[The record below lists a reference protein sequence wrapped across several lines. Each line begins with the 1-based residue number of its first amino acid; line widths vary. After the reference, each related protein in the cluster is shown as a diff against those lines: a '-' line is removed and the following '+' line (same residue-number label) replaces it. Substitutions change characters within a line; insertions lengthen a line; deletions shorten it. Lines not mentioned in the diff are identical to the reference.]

1 MKKKIIP
8 LLLLC
13 VVMFT
18 FVGCNQVGGTYI
30 SVNDTKGGEYTF
42 SSDNSYTY
50 QDDENSYSGSYYQSD
65 DMISLNNEDGKTENF
80 RVYGDYIFSVKD
92 KFDTK
97 LLETSG
103 YINQTLDASSDSVD
117 LNASITLKD
126 DGTYEEFV
134 NVGYYTIP
142 GPTGTYTLGSNKL
155 ILTDDEDGSEL
166 VYIIYNNQLYYHVYQ
181 KVWGELWIKMF
192 ARSFHYY

>member
-92 KFDTK
+92 KFDTE
-97 LLETSG
+97 LSETSG

-142 GPTGTYTLGSNKL
+142 RPTGTYTLGSNKL
-155 ILTDDEDGSEL
+155 IMTDDKDGSEL

-192 ARSFHYY
+192 ARAFHYY

>member
-8 LLLLC
+8 LFLLC
-13 VVMFT
+13 VLMFT
-18 FVGCNQVGGTYI
+18 FVGCNQVSGTYI

-50 QDDENSYSGSYYQSD
+50 QDDENSYSGSYKQSD

-92 KFDTK
+92 KFETK
-97 LLETSG
+97 LSETSG
-103 YINQTLDASSDSVD
+103 YINQTLDASNDSVD

-155 ILTDDEDGSEL
+155 ILTDDEDDSKI

-192 ARSFHYY
+192 VRAFRYC

>member
-181 KVWGELWIKMF
+181 KV
-192 ARSFHYY
+192 

>member
-1 MKKKIIP
+1 
-8 LLLLC
+8 
-13 VVMFT
+13 
-18 FVGCNQVGGTYI
+18 
-30 SVNDTKGGEYTF
+30 
-42 SSDNSYTY
+42 
-50 QDDENSYSGSYYQSD
+50 
-65 DMISLNNEDGKTENF
+65 MISLNNEDGKTENF

-92 KFDTK
+92 KFDTE
-97 LLETSG
+97 LSETSG

-142 GPTGTYTLGSNKL
+142 RPTGTYTLGSNKL
-155 ILTDDEDGSEL
+155 IMTDDKDGSEL

-181 KVWGELWIKMF
+181 KV
-192 ARSFHYY
+192 